1 MRYKRF
7 FIKKDIHTAADAIDF
22 VNDIRF
28 VILKSKSTYIVW
40 RNKAFEKY
48 DILPIYGI
56 NYEKLYSAFC
66 PNLYQKD
73 TFVFRFNYDESLD
86 DKRKVLAIQ
95 SHYINVFK
103 NDIFILYEK

>member
-7 FIKKDIHTAADAIDF
+7 LIKKDIHTTEDAIDF

-28 VILKSKSTYIVW
+28 VILKSKSAYIVW

-56 NYEKLYSAFC
+56 NYEKFHSPFC
-66 PNLYQKD
+66 PDLYRED
-73 TFVFRFNYDESLD
+73 TFVF
-86 DKRKVLAIQ
+86 
-95 SHYINVFK
+95 
-103 NDIFILYEK
+103 